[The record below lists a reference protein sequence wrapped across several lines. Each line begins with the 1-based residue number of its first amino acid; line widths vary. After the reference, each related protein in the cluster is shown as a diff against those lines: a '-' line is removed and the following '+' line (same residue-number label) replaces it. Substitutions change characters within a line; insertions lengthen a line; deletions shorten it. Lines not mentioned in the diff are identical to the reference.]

1 MKMKKTIKPVHKPLN
16 IKEGKY
22 KQILLC
28 NTNRQA
34 HDFLKGMEVRKG
46 GNYTKIPNY
55 LIEKNGKIR
64 QLTKDNVTTHFLTGY
79 HKDKDKVIVVCL
91 ENLGWLKRRS
101 NDGKYINWLGDIY
114 NKKVY
119 EKKWRG
125 RLFWDIYSK
134 KQFEK
139 VIELSKSLCEEYDI
153 PFEFIGHN
161 VIVDGVENF
170 NGIVCRSNYNEYWRD
185 VNPSFNFELL

>member
-1 MKMKKTIKPVHKPLN
+1 MKKTIKPVKQPLN
-16 IKEGKY
+16 IKDGRY
-22 KQILLC
+22 KQIVLC
-28 NTNRQA
+28 NTNRQTP
-34 HDFLKGMEVRKG
+34 DFLKGIEVRKD

-55 LIEKNGKIR
+55 LIEKNGKIHH
-64 QLTKDNVTTHFLTGY
+64 LTDDNVTSHFLTGY
-79 HKDKDKVIVVCL
+79 HKDKDKVIVICL

-101 NDGKYINWLGDIY
+101 DDGKYINWLGDIY
-114 NKKVY
+114 NNKVY

-139 VIELSKSLCEEYDI
+139 VIELTKNLCKEYNI

-161 VIVDGVENF
+161 VIVEGVENF

>member
-1 MKMKKTIKPVHKPLN
+1 MKKTIKPVHKPLN
-16 IKEGKY
+16 IKEGRY

-34 HDFLKGMEVRKG
+34 QDFLKGMEVRKG

-79 HKDKDKVIVVCL
+79 HKDKDNVIVVCL

-125 RLFWDIYSK
+125 RIFWDIYSK